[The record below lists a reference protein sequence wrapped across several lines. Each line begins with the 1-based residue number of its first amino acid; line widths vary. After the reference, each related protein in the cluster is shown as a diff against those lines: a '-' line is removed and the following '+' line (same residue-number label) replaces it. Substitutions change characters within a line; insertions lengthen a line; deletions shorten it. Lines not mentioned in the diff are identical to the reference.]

1 LSALPVMPTGAM
13 QPVHE
18 LLEAIEAEPGRADE
32 LIAAF
37 EGAHEFPI
45 ADDNTAVFWY
55 HGAPETTA
63 VYLLHWVF
71 GLESRQPFI
80 RLGDTTSWYLPVELP
95 PKARVEYKLEVQEGE
110 NRRWVRDPCNPKL
123 ALDPFGANSVC
134 AMPGYHE
141 PRWTRPEP
149 GARPGRTVTF
159 NIDSQVYGDTRETT
173 VYIPHEFKPHKDY
186 PLVICHDG
194 RDYLRFCDMVTVLDN
209 LIARHEVAPIIVA
222 FTSGHDRNREYGA
235 DPRQPA
241 FLVDELLPALKKRFP
256 ITDDPSELG
265 IMGASFGGVT
275 SLFTAWSRPGVFGKL
290 LLQSGSFVFTDIG
303 HHGRSELFDPVVD
316 FVNDFR
322 RDPARIG
329 ARVFLSCGTF
339 ESLIWFNRSLR
350 PLLRDAGLDVRFVE
364 AQDGHNWINWRD
376 QLRNGLTW
384 LYPGR
389 LWMHYE

>member
-1 LSALPVMPTGAM
+1 MPALPVMPTGAM
-13 QPVHE
+13 RPVHD
-18 LLEAIEAEPGRADE
+18 LLAAIEAEPGREDE
-32 LIAAF
+32 LLAAF
-37 EGAHEFPI
+37 EADHTFPI
-45 ADDNTAVFWY
+45 ADKNTAVFWY
-55 HGAPETTA
+55 RGAAETTA

-71 GLESRQPFI
+71 GLESRQPFV
-80 RLGDTTSWYLPVELP
+80 RLGETTAWYLPVELP
-95 PKARVEYKLEVQEGE
+95 HSARVEYKLEVQEGE
-110 NRRWVRDPCNPKL
+110 KRRWVRDPVNDRL

-134 AMPGYHE
+134 AMPGYTE

-159 NIDSQVYGDTRETT
+159 SLQSEVYGDTRETT
-173 VYIPHEFKPHKDY
+173 VYLPHEFKPHNRY
-186 PLVICHDG
+186 PLLICHDG

-209 LIARHEVAPIIVA
+209 LIARHEVAPIMVA

-241 FLVDELLPALKKRFP
+241 FLVDELLPVLRERFP
-256 ITDDPSELG
+256 VTEDRSELG
-265 IMGASFGGVT
+265 VMGASFGGVT
-275 SLFTAWSRPGVFGKL
+275 SLFTAWTRPGVFGKL

-322 RDPARIG
+322 NDPSRVD

-339 ESLIWFNRSLR
+339 ESLIWFNRSLK
-350 PLLRDAGLDVRFVE
+350 PLLQDAGVDVRFVE

-376 QLRNGLTW
+376 RLRDGLTW

-389 LWMHYE
+389 LWMYYE